1 MTDVIS
7 FLVKNKIFT
16 NPVETKV
23 LLPSNY
29 NQNEIHFIKE
39 KDKEYIFKIYRN
51 GHVKEYQNEL
61 DCIAMLNHIK
71 RVSTITP
78 KIYMSGTIRI
88 DNEDKDYIIEES
100 FNGISLDE
108 FLIHLSDKKLNDI
121 ANDIIRIFEIEKE
134 LISVKYCS
142 DDSETMIEKA
152 MNRSLNRLKIDWI
165 RQLDFSS
172 DDINKCIELAK
183 EGNNP
188 NTLHLITQDLR
199 ARHLLYN
206 SEGFIG
212 LIDLEYVKLNDIAL
226 EIGHFLHDLL
236 LLNTSNSKKLFYI
249 LKDQLNEKYTK
260 QDMHRIYLYMIKQG
274 LTSIA
279 AKMERNIDLNLV
291 LNEIKCIKKYII
303 SKNINDIL

>member
-39 KDKEYIFKIYRN
+39 KDKEYVFKIYRD
-51 GHVKEYQNEL
+51 GHIKEYQNEL
-61 DCIAMLNHIK
+61 DCISMFK
-71 RVSTITP
+71 KMQYVSTLTP

-88 DNEDKDYIIEES
+88 DGEDKDYIIEE
-100 FNGISLDE
+100 FLNGVSLDGILE
-108 FLIHLSDKKLNDI
+108 QLSDKKLNDI
-121 ANDIIRIFEIEKE
+121 AADIIKIFETEE
-134 LISVKYCS
+134 NLISVNYCS
-142 DDSETMIEKA
+142 DDSETMVEKA
-152 MNRSLNRLKIDWI
+152 MNRSLNKLKIDWI
-165 RQLDFSS
+165 RRLDFSS
-172 DDINKCIELAK
+172 EAINKCIELAK

-188 NTLHLITQDLR
+188 KKLHLITQDLR

-206 SEGFIG
+206 KEGFVG

-236 LLNTSNSKKLFYI
+236 LLNNTKSKRLFYI
-249 LKDQLNEKYTK
+249 LRDRLSKKYNKEDLN
-260 QDMHRIYLYMIKQG
+260 RIYLYMIKQG
-274 LTSIA
+274 ITDIA
-279 AKMERNIDLNLV
+279 SKMERNLDLEYVLPEVKLV
-291 LNEIKCIKKYII
+291 KKYII
-303 SKNINDIL
+303 SKNIEDIL